1 MNIILVLSF
10 ICFVVAALNVPA
22 GRINLVALGL
32 ALYVAATLFVGR
44 F

>member
-10 ICFVVAALNVPA
+10 ICFVIAALSIPT
-22 GRINLVALGL
+22 GRISIGWLGA